1 MRIPEKPPELPDATL
16 RRLLGESSSHPPSLE
31 YPFPSFLI
39 KGQYVHWNKLRH
51 LSPPGD
57 FTREDWWKFLKWQRQ
72 INRKAI
78 PLKDMT
84 GRHFSFIIIDEMHEK
99 LDWIAQHAGGIL
111 QTTQRPISGDDAD
124 RYMVRSLIEESITSS
139 QIEGAVT
146 TRRIAKDMIR
156 SGRSPRDTSEQMILN
171 NYAAMKNIA
180 DMDPAT
186 GLSPDIIFALH
197 RTLVENTLEDPTA
210 AGRLRGVDEPID
222 IADVYGETI
231 HNPPPADE
239 LPSRLTALCKFAN
252 GVSPGY
258 YIHPVVRSIILHFW
272 LAYDHPFVDGNGR
285 CARALFYWSMLR
297 HGYWMCEHI
306 SISEVIRKARTQYGL
321 AFLYT
326 ETDDNDLTYFI
337 EYHLKVIEK
346 AVQQLLAYV
355 QRKQKEQQAVE
366 KMLRSSADLNHRQQ
380 ALLSHALRHANAEYT
395 VQSHQTSH
403 NIVYETARQDL
414 LDLAERGLLT
424 QRKIKR
430 LWHFHPADHLE
441 EKLRQL

>member
-1 MRIPEKPPELPDATL
+1 MRIPEKPPTKANLLTMLKPFMGGELL
-16 RRLLGESSSHPPSLE
+16 SQMFRLPTVNGE
-31 YPFPSFLI
+31 
-39 KGQYVHWNKLRH
+39 YVHWDKLRH
-51 LSPPGD
+51 LKPPAEWD
-57 FTREDWWKFLKWQRQ
+57 HQHWWTFLKLRRDSG
-72 INRKAI
+72 RKRI
-78 PLKDMT
+78 PLHDT
-84 GRHFSFIIIDEMHEK
+84 HQQPFSFIVTDEMHEK

-111 QTTQRPISGDDAD
+111 QAAQRPISNDDAD
-124 RYMVRSLIEESITSS
+124 RYVVRSLIEESITSS

-156 SGRSPRDTSEQMILN
+156 SGRQPRDTSEQMILN
-171 NYAAMKNIA
+171 NYAAMRSIA
-180 DMDPAT
+180 DMEGKT
-186 GLSPDIIFALH
+186 GLTPDIIFALH
-197 RTLVENTLEDPTA
+197 RTLVENTLEDSTA
-210 AGRLRGVDEPID
+210 AGRFRRADERID
-222 IADVYGETI
+222 IVDAYGEVM
-231 HNPPPADE
+231 HDPPPADE
-239 LPSRLTALCKFAN
+239 LPSRLNALCQFAN
-252 GVSPGY
+252 AQTPGY

-297 HGYWMCEHI
+297 HDYWMCEYI

-321 AFLYT
+321 AFLHT

-337 EYHLKVIEK
+337 AYHIQLIEK
-346 AVQQLLAYV
+346 AVRQLLAYV
-355 QRKQKEQQAVE
+355 QRKQQEQQAVE
-366 KMLRSSADLNHRQQ
+366 NLLRSSVDLNHRQQ

-414 LDLAERGLLT
+414 LDLAKRGLLT

>member
-1 MRIPEKPPELPDATL
+1 MKLRRDSGRKRIPLHDTHQQP
-16 RRLLGESSSHPPSLE
+16 
-31 YPFPSFLI
+31 
-39 KGQYVHWNKLRH
+39 
-51 LSPPGD
+51 
-57 FTREDWWKFLKWQRQ
+57 
-72 INRKAI
+72 
-78 PLKDMT
+78 
-84 GRHFSFIIIDEMHEK
+84 FSFIVTDEMHEK

-111 QTTQRPISGDDAD
+111 QAAQRPISNDDAD
-124 RYMVRSLIEESITSS
+124 RYVVRSLIEESITSS

-156 SGRSPRDTSEQMILN
+156 SGRQPRDTSEQMILN
-171 NYAAMKNIA
+171 NYAAMRSIA
-180 DMDPAT
+180 DMEGKT
-186 GLSPDIIFALH
+186 GLTPDIIFALH
-197 RTLVENTLEDPTA
+197 RTLVENTLEDSTA
-210 AGRLRGVDEPID
+210 AGRFRRADERID
-222 IADVYGETI
+222 IVDAYGEVM
-231 HNPPPADE
+231 HDPPPADE
-239 LPSRLTALCKFAN
+239 LPSRLNALCQFAN
-252 GVSPGY
+252 AQTPGY

-297 HGYWMCEHI
+297 HDYWMCEYI

-321 AFLYT
+321 AFLHT

-337 EYHLKVIEK
+337 AYHIQLIEK
-346 AVQQLLAYV
+346 AVRQLLAYV
-355 QRKQKEQQAVE
+355 QRKQQEQQAVE
-366 KMLRSSADLNHRQQ
+366 NLLRSSVDLNHRQQ

-414 LDLAERGLLT
+414 LDLAKRGLLT

>member
-1 MRIPEKPPELPDATL
+1 
-16 RRLLGESSSHPPSLE
+16 
-31 YPFPSFLI
+31 
-39 KGQYVHWNKLRH
+39 
-51 LSPPGD
+51 
-57 FTREDWWKFLKWQRQ
+57 
-72 INRKAI
+72 
-78 PLKDMT
+78 MT
-84 GRHFSFIIIDEMHEK
+84 DEMHEK

-111 QTTQRPISGDDAD
+111 QTVQRPISSDDAD

-156 SGRSPRDTSEQMILN
+156 SGRPPRDTSEQMILN
-171 NYAAMKNIA
+171 NYAAMKIIA
-180 DMDPAT
+180 DKDRKPD
-186 GLSPDIIFALH
+186 LSPDFIFDLH
-197 RTLVENTLEDPTA
+197 RTLVENTLDDPTA
-210 AGRLRGVDEPID
+210 AGRLRRTDERID
-222 IADVYGETI
+222 IVDAYGEVM
-231 HNPPPADE
+231 HDPPLADE
-239 LPSRLTALCKFAN
+239 LPSRLNALCQFAN
-252 GVSPGY
+252 GTSPGY

-285 CARALFYWSMLR
+285 CARALFYWSMLKQ
-297 HGYWMCEHI
+297 GYWLSEYI

-337 EYHLKVIEK
+337 DYHLRVIEK

-355 QRKQKEQQAVE
+355 QRKQREQKAVE
-366 KMLRSSADLNHRQQ
+366 NLLRSSVNLNHRQQ

-414 LDLAERGLLT
+414 LDLAKRGLLT

-430 LWHFHPADHLE
+430 MWHFHPADHLE